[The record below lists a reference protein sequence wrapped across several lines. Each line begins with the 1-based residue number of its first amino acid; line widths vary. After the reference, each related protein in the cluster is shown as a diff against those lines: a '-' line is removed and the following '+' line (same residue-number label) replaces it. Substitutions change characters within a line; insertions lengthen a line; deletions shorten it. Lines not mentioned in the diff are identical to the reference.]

1 MLNEIGITTYIFQ
14 TAYSDLFKFTYIYI
28 YFQTIHSKSLR
39 SNNYSYIVVSIS
51 EKVNGRRGQL
61 PAPNICLLSL
71 SLFGQALQ

>member
-1 MLNEIGITTYIFQ
+1 MLNEIGILLYVFH
-14 TAYSDLFKFTYIYI
+14 TAYSDLFKHTYLYI
-28 YFQTIHSKSLR
+28 YFQTIQSKSLR

-71 SLFGQALQ
+71 SLLGQALQ